1 MKYGI
6 YTAPRRVERDGR
18 LVCFAGERM
27 TMEEAARRGLL
38 DGREP
43 APANEPAEPAP
54 ANEPAEPGETQ
65 AGDPGRAKELVGS
78 NSLKELQAMA
88 DALGA
93 EYPKGANKSVI
104 ADAIA
109 AAELAKG

>member
-27 TMEEAARRGLL
+27 TMEEAAARGLL
-38 DGREP
+38 DGNEP
-43 APANEPAEPAP
+43 APANEPAEPR
-54 ANEPAEPGETQ
+54 ETQ
-65 AGDPGRAKELVGS
+65 AGDPERAKELVGS

-88 DALGA
+88 DALGV

-109 AAELAKG
+109 AAELARG